1 MITPGRSKLNILIG
15 NNWYFIYDQYTYG
28 TIALWGGPHSSGGP
42 FYGKMC
48 YPTFVERFLIYINI
62 YPTTNHMEPLDFK
75 WLLTGPL
82 QSRGTV
88 NLHLADK
95 CYLGFVVR

>member
-1 MITPGRSKLNILIG
+1 MITPGRAKLSILIA
-15 NNWYFIYDQYTYG
+15 NNGYFIYDQNTCG
-28 TIALWGGPHSSGGP
+28 TIAVWGGAKSSGRP

-48 YPTFVERFLIYINI
+48 YPTFVVWSLMDNII
-62 YPTTNHMEPLDFK
+62 YPTSNHMEPLDFK

-88 NLHLADK
+88 KLHLTDK
-95 CYLGFVVR
+95 GYLGFVVG